1 MRAPAVLALLAAL
14 ATLAAPRATAVA
26 DPAGK
31 GKAPA
36 PPETHEAPPAETPE
50 APASPGA
57 PAPEAALPA
66 EAAVP
71 AAADATPSKKQR
83 LLTEKSQA
91 RPAASAERARWQ
103 KTLRRRVGQ
112 KPTQL
117 VNVYNT
123 WTREFV
129 AVEAGA
135 SPTMPATLVDR
146 FFRCHF
152 TNHRAQ
158 MDARLFG
165 VLVKAAKQFKATRVD
180 IVSGFRAPKYN
191 LMLRKKGRRV
201 ARNSEHTH
209 GNAVDFR
216 LPGVSTER
224 LRNWAR
230 RQRLGGV
237 GYYRDDAFVHVDT
250 GPVRYWA
257 E

>member
-1 MRAPAVLALLAAL
+1 MRALAVLAAL
-14 ATLAAPRATAVA
+14 AAAHATAVA
-26 DPAGK
+26 GPTGPGTD
-31 GKAPA
+31 PA
-36 PPETHEAPPAETPE
+36 PPAPAE
-50 APASPGA
+50 AS
-57 PAPEAALPA
+57 APEATTPA
-66 EAAVP
+66 EAAAP
-71 AAADATPSKKQR
+71 EPEATPSKKQR
-83 LLTEKSQA
+83 LLAEKAKA
-91 RPAASAERARWQ
+91 RPAGSAERAGWQ
-103 KTLRRRVGQ
+103 RTLRRRVGQ
-112 KPTQL
+112 KPTAL

-123 WTREFV
+123 WTHEFV
-129 AVEAGA
+129 AIEAGA
-135 SPTMPATLVDR
+135 SPTMPAALVDR

-152 TNHRAQ
+152 TNHKAQ

-165 VLVKAAKQFKATRVD
+165 VLAKAAKQFKATRVD

-224 LRNWAR
+224 LRTWAR

-237 GYYRDDAFVHVDT
+237 GYYRDDAFIHVDT